1 MNFVARRE
9 PAWSWLSK
17 RYVDIRP
24 IWCLCVSLM
33 CVFCILKWF
42 QRLTIWWEWYSYFL
56 FFHSWIY
63 FRSFNQCLIQLLW
76 LIGLCKLSR
85 TNVAFEINIHCN
97 RSNSVKFIHKPWS
110 MNNKYSDHK
119 SDYGII
125 ARLQHAC
132 CASYQELTTSA
143 PNLNSKIVVVVNLW
157 NSLDYLKW
165 TKREKVV
172 LNSLIRN
179 GHNEIS

>member
-1 MNFVARRE
+1 MM
-9 PAWSWLSK
+9 S
-17 RYVDIRP
+17 
-24 IWCLCVSLM
+24 M
-33 CVFCILKWF
+33 CVTYVCLLYFEVVSTVDDLMRMILILSILPFLDLF
-42 QRLTIWWEWYSYFL
+42 QVFQSMPYSTFM
-56 FFHSWIY
+56 
-63 FRSFNQCLIQLLW
+63 W

-143 PNLNSKIVVVVNLW
+143 PNLNSKIVVVVNL
-157 NSLDYLKW
+157 
-165 TKREKVV
+165 
-172 LNSLIRN
+172 
-179 GHNEIS
+179 